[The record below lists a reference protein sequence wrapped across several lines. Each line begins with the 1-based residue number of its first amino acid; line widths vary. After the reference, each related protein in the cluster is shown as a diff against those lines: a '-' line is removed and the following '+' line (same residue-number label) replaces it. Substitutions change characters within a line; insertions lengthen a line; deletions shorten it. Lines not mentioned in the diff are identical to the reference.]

1 MMIKTKLLAKNGTV
15 SVDRNDYWNYYCIRI
30 SRDDE
35 ALSIRLSIRLDTE
48 EYRSLLN
55 NMIDIFVPKSGAKH
69 GRAK

>member
-15 SVDRNDYWNYYCIRI
+15 SVDRNDYWNYYCVRI

-35 ALSIRLSIRLDTE
+35 VLSIRLDTE

-55 NMIDIFVPKSGAKH
+55 NMIDIFTPKSGAKH
-69 GRAK
+69 GRTK

>member
-1 MMIKTKLLAKNGTV
+1 MMLKTKLLAKNGTV

-35 ALSIRLSIRLDTE
+35 VLSIRLDPE

-55 NMIDIFVPKSGAKH
+55 NMIDIFVPSTGKH
-69 GRAK
+69 GRTTK